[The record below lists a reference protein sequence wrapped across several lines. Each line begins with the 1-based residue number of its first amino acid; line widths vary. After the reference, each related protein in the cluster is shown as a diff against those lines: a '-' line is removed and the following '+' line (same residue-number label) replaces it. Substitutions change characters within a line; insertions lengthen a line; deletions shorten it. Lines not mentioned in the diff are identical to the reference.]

1 MLSAAYVV
9 AITDLQMPATV
20 SSQAGANDDGRRPRF
35 LSNGIMVK
43 LTPQARASLRTSGE
57 DVNPAATGLV
67 VLDAID
73 RDHGVQRF
81 TAVTDSVPHR
91 DPTAG
96 IHRWF
101 KLTLPGNA
109 QRLTLIE
116 PTNVS
121 TRGARGGNFR
131 PHSGHSIRATREVS
145 RVECHFECHC
155 AGKTRKRTRTDES
168 R

>member
-57 DVNPAATGLV
+57 DVNPAATGLS

-73 RDHGVQRF
+73 RDHGVKGSPPSRTQCRIE
-81 TAVTDSVPHR
+81 TQLPRS
-91 DPTAG
+91 TAG
-96 IHRWF
+96 SSSPCR
-101 KLTLPGNA
+101 A
-109 QRLTLIE
+109 MR
-116 PTNVS
+116 
-121 TRGARGGNFR
+121 
-131 PHSGHSIRATREVS
+131 SGS
-145 RVECHFECHC
+145 R
-155 AGKTRKRTRTDES
+155 
-168 R
+168 